1 MTSFRKKK
9 HIIESNLRL
18 EKRYLIEKNELEI
31 TSTSPSS
38 EEKKLEQTKEEQ
50 LVVFSDL
57 IETIKKEHPERA
69 RACRKLYDSVQYGEV
84 DNVRRFADKC
94 LEALPNKERTDYT
107 SKMLLF
113 SKQQSDL
120 LKSGTQKTTGEKIR
134 IGTEIATGVLILWNS
149 IKQAFQSEEQR

>member
-18 EKRYLIEKNELEI
+18 EKRYLIEKNELEVTI
-31 TSTSPSS
+31 TAPS

-50 LVVFSDL
+50 LEVFSDL

-94 LEALPNKERTDYT
+94 LETLPNKERTDYT